1 MSAPTEAAQAE
12 PETDTAAGPG
22 SAGGPRA
29 SPADAVAR
37 RESAVGTRQA
47 KTIEARALNLFY
59 GDFHAVE
66 NVTITIE
73 PNKVTALIGSSGCGK
88 TTFLRSLNRMHE
100 LTPGARVEGQITL
113 DGQDIYAKGVD
124 PVEVRRLVGMVF
136 QSPNPFPTMSIYEN
150 VAAGLNLNASK
161 VKKSDKDDVVER
173 ALRGAHLWE
182 EVKDRLDKP
191 GTGLSGGQQQRLCIA
206 RATAVEP
213 EVLLDGRALLR
224 PGPGRDPGD
233 RGADPGPE
241 DQVHDRDRHPQHA
254 AGGAGQ
260 RHHRLLQPR
269 RNRQARPPGRDRGDR
284 DDLHQPLAES
294 DRGLRQRA
302 VRMTPNG
309 IRVEYQQELEQ
320 LEDSALGGLDL
331 ASAALERTLE
341 AVEHQDVELA
351 QIVVADDDRIDGRY
365 LEVHQALITLLATQ
379 SPVATDLRL
388 ISALLHVLKNVE
400 RMGDQSVNIC
410 KMIPLSGNEPP
421 ADREMVKMIIAMG
434 RQARILISQ
443 AKRAFKERDVDM
455 ARDLVRQDDVV
466 DRLNRDCFRLA
477 LEIGDDADKREWA
490 MTMLLAAR
498 AIERIGDNAVDIGE
512 QVAFVVTGLFREF
525 EDASHPT
532 A

>member
-1 MSAPTEAAQAE
+1 
-12 PETDTAAGPG
+12 
-22 SAGGPRA
+22 
-29 SPADAVAR
+29 
-37 RESAVGTRQA
+37 
-47 KTIEARALNLFY
+47 
-59 GDFHAVE
+59 
-66 NVTITIE
+66 
-73 PNKVTALIGSSGCGK
+73 
-88 TTFLRSLNRMHE
+88 
-100 LTPGARVEGQITL
+100 
-113 DGQDIYAKGVD
+113 
-124 PVEVRRLVGMVF
+124 
-136 QSPNPFPTMSIYEN
+136 
-150 VAAGLNLNASK
+150 
-161 VKKSDKDDVVER
+161 
-173 ALRGAHLWE
+173 
-182 EVKDRLDKP
+182 
-191 GTGLSGGQQQRLCIA
+191 
-206 RATAVEP
+206 
-213 EVLLDGRALLR
+213 
-224 PGPGRDPGD
+224 
-233 RGADPGPE
+233 
-241 DQVHDRDRHPQHA
+241 
-254 AGGAGQ
+254 
-260 RHHRLLQPR
+260 
-269 RNRQARPPGRDRGDR
+269 
-284 DDLHQPLAES
+284 
-294 DRGLRQRA
+294 
-302 VRMTPNG
+302 MTPNG

-525 EDASHPT
+525 EDASHPS